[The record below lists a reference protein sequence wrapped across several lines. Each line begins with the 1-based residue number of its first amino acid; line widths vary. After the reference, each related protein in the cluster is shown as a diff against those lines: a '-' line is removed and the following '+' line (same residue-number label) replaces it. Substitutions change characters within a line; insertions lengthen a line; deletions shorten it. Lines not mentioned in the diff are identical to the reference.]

1 MKEEK
6 KVSATKLLKK
16 KISSEPRNCKV
27 SNWGQWSDCNKSCG
41 IGESWHLMIEIYD
54 SHIYSIFLFHKSM
67 ILYTVNSSQ
76 QRFAHV
82 HVNSFQQWQNLF
94 HQQTCSGEAE
104 RRREVLQRPAHGG
117 RIFTFLFHV
126 AISFILSIIL
136 SGLPC
141 PALVD
146 YKWCGSA
153 RNCKT
158 GYFNWWPR
166 LSWDSR
172 TMRR

>member
-1 MKEEK
+1 MKKEK

-117 RIFTFLFHV
+117 LIFSFSLHNFFHCLHY
-126 AISFILSIIL
+126 SFR
-136 SGLPC
+136 
-141 PALVD
+141 PALPSP
-146 YKWCGSA
+146 CGLQMVWI
-153 RNCKT
+153 REELQD
-158 GYFNWWPR
+158 R
-166 LSWDSR
+166 LLQLV
-172 TMRR
+172 TETILG